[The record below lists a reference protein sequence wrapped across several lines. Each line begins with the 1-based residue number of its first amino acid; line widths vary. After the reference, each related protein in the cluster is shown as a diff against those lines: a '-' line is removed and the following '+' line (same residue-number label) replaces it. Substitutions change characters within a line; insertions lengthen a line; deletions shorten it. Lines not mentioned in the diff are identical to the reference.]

1 MTVEARGES
10 PVLPVVLDA
19 MGGDRAPAV
28 TVEAAIA
35 ACDAGLGPV
44 ILTGD
49 AERITAEFEHHSGL
63 SLEQLPIEIQHASEV
78 IGMAEHPSRAA
89 RTKKD
94 SSMHVGLN
102 LVRDGAAQAF
112 VSAGN
117 SGAVMATAVLT
128 LGRIARCDRPALAS
142 IMPTGGKSPTIA
154 VDVGANVDCRATHLV
169 QFALLGAAYAEL
181 ALERTRPK
189 VALLSNGTEP
199 TKGTET
205 LREAHRLLTQT
216 DLRYVGFVEGSAL
229 PLGEADVLVSDGFV
243 GNVALK
249 VSEGV
254 AMGLVR
260 RLQSELE
267 GDLLGSLGA
276 RLMKR
281 AFQRL
286 NDVLDWRKMGGAP
299 LLGVNGIV
307 TVAHGASNAAALVE
321 AIRLARKLY
330 ASDLIERLTRALEEA
345 NAPLEMQTSTSELP
359 ISRSGSFEHS

>member
-35 ACDAGLGPV
+35 ACDAGLGPL

-49 AERITAEFEHHSGL
+49 ADRIQAEFEHHSGV
-63 SLEQLPIEIQHASEV
+63 SLENLPIEILHASEV

-102 LVRDGAAQAF
+102 LVRDGVASAF

-117 SGAVMATAVLT
+117 SGAVMATAILT

-142 IMPTGGKSPTIA
+142 VMPTGGKTPTIA
-154 VDVGANVDCRATHLV
+154 VDIGANVECRASHLV

-181 ALERTRPK
+181 VLERTRPT
-189 VALLSNGTEP
+189 VGLLANGTEP

-229 PLGEADVLVSDGFV
+229 PLGEVDVIVTDGFV

-254 AMGLVR
+254 ALGLIQ
-260 RLQSELE
+260 RLQAELE
-267 GDLLGSLGA
+267 GDVLGSLGA

-286 NDVLDWRKMGGAP
+286 DRDLDWRKTGGAP

-307 TVAHGASNAAALVE
+307 TVAHGASNPAALVE

-330 ASDLIERLTRALEEA
+330 AADLNTRLEIALEEA
-345 NAPLEMQTSTSELP
+345 NAPLELQTSTSELP
-359 ISRSGSFEHS
+359 ITRSGGFENP